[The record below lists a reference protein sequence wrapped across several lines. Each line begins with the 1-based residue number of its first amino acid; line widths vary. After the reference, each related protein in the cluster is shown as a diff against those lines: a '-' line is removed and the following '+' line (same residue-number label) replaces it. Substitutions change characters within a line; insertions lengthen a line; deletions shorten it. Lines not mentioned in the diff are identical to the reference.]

1 MARKDL
7 IQAVLTKFAGYVIQ
21 QAKSNLT
28 KGKRNASK
36 NLYNSLTYDLQTG
49 ENSFSLTFS
58 MDDYGE
64 YQDKGVK
71 GAKSTYTSAQGSPYK
86 YTNKMPP
93 AKAFSQWAIKKGL
106 DGVRNKKG
114 QFVKR
119 QSLQFALARSIYNKG
134 IPATKFFSTPFGLAF
149 KKLPAELVEAFQLT
163 EEDFKAFTT
172 R

>member
-1 MARKDL
+1 
-7 IQAVLTKFAGYVIQ
+7 
-21 QAKSNLT
+21 
-28 KGKRNASK
+28 
-36 NLYNSLTYDLQTG
+36 
-49 ENSFSLTFS
+49 

-71 GAKSTYTSAQGSPYK
+71 GAKSTYTSAQQSPYK

-149 KKLPAELVEAFQLT
+149 QKLPAELVKAFNLT

-172 R
+172 Q